1 MGLHQIRIDERGMRR
16 LHCEHDTLSRNAQLA
31 AAHDTAHINLAAPAL
46 RSGQHAEASMRV
58 IVIGAGIV
66 GCASA
71 YALQRQG
78 HQVTLL
84 DAQTEVGRVS
94 SYANGAQLSYSYV
107 EPLASPATLLALPS
121 LLLAKDSALKF
132 SLRWDVQQWAWGLQF
147 LAACT
152 ETKAQDGTHQLLEL
166 AALSR
171 RTLEGWMEEERWSID
186 FARNGKLVLCRDE
199 ATLRRQAS
207 QVALQAKLGA
217 SQEILSA
224 QECAE
229 REPAL
234 LHVSH
239 QFAGGIWTES
249 ECVADPHLLCQQLA
263 QSFVKQGGTLAL
275 EQRVTAFER
284 QGNLVQTVRT
294 ERGDLPCDAVVIA
307 AGVASPRL
315 GAMLGMKLSI
325 YPIKGYSITVPVL
338 RAEKMARCSITD
350 LGLKTVFAP
359 LGQHLRV
366 AAAAEIVGEDVQI
379 DPKRIAQMLYA
390 VNQLF
395 PGACDLSAPLTWAG
409 LRPATPNSLPIIG
422 QAGGWAS
429 NAWVN
434 AGQGA
439 LGLTLAAGSA
449 ARLVSAL

>member
-1 MGLHQIRIDERGMRR
+1 MK
-16 LHCEHDTLSRNAQLA
+16 
-31 AAHDTAHINLAAPAL
+31 
-46 RSGQHAEASMRV
+46 RV

-84 DAQTEVGRVS
+84 DAQSEVGRVS

-132 SLRWDVQQWAWGLQF
+132 SPRWDVQQWAWGLQF

-152 ETKAQDGTHQLLEL
+152 EAKTQNGTRQLLEL

-171 RTLEGWMEEERWSID
+171 RTLEGWMAEEQWSID

-199 ATLRRQAS
+199 ATLRRQAK
-207 QVALQAKLGA
+207 QVALQAKLGS
-217 SQEILSA
+217 SQEVLSA
-224 QECAE
+224 QACAE
-229 REPAL
+229 REPSLA
-234 LHVSH
+234 HIAH

-263 QSFVKQGGTLAL
+263 QSFVQRGGMLAL
-275 EQRVTAFER
+275 GQRVNAFER
-284 QGNLVQTVRT
+284 QGHRVQSVRT
-294 ERGDLPCDAVVIA
+294 EIGNLPCDAVVIA

-315 GAMLGMKLSI
+315 GAMLGMRLPI
-325 YPIKGYSITVPVL
+325 YPIKGYSITVPVIH
-338 RAEKMARCSITD
+338 AEKLARCSITD

-366 AAAAEIVGEDVQI
+366 AAAAEIVGEDVRI
-379 DPKRIAQMLYA
+379 DPKRIAQMLHA

-395 PGACDLSAPLTWAG
+395 PGACDLSAPQTWAG

-422 QAGGWAS
+422 QAGSWVS

-449 ARLVSAL
+449 ARLASAL

>member
-1 MGLHQIRIDERGMRR
+1 MK
-16 LHCEHDTLSRNAQLA
+16 
-31 AAHDTAHINLAAPAL
+31 
-46 RSGQHAEASMRV
+46 RV

-71 YALQRQG
+71 YALQRRG

-84 DAQTEVGRVS
+84 DAQSEVGRVS
-94 SYANGAQLSYSYV
+94 SFANGAQLSYSYV

-132 SLRWDVQQWAWGLQF
+132 SPRWDVQQWAWGLRF

-152 ETKAQDGTHQLLEL
+152 EAKTQNGTRQLLDL

-171 RTLEGWMEEERWSID
+171 RTLEDWMEEEDWSID

-199 ATLRRQAS
+199 ATLRRQAN
-207 QVALQAKLGA
+207 QVNFQAKLGSIQDVLNA
-217 SQEILSA
+217 KQ
-224 QECAE
+224 CAD

-234 LHVSH
+234 AHIAH

-263 QSFVKQGGTLAL
+263 KSFEKRGGKLAL
-275 EQRVTAFER
+275 GQKVINFER
-284 QGNLVQTVRT
+284 QGHRVLAVRT
-294 ERGDLPCDAVVIA
+294 EQDSLPCDAVVIA

-315 GAMLGMKLSI
+315 GAMLGMKLPI

-338 RAEKMARCSITD
+338 DVEKLARCSITD

-379 DPKRIAQMLYA
+379 DPKRIAQMLHA

-395 PGACDLSAPLTWAG
+395 PGACDLSAPQTWAG

-434 AGQGA
+434 SGQGA

-449 ARLVSAL
+449 ANLVSAL